1 MSEKTIGYILLGVG
15 IVLIVLALLRMFLV
29 FTGKLPPVD
38 LFHSNAIS
46 LDLGSLMPNAPA
58 AAGNQELISAD
69 YLNLSSNLFIE
80 LLLMGFVASSGQ
92 KLAST
97 GTSLLRP
104 ITVKL
109 KAKNGVEYE
118 AEKINGK

>member
-1 MSEKTIGYILLGVG
+1 MSEKSIGYILLALG
-15 IVLIVLALLRMFLV
+15 IVLILFALLRMFLV
-29 FTGKLPPVD
+29 FTGKMPPID
-38 LFHSNAIS
+38 LFDSPAIS
-46 LDLGSLMPNAPA
+46 LPLPNGAS
-58 AAGNQELISAD
+58 QELVSAD

-80 LLLMGFVASSGQ
+80 LLLMGFVASVGQ

-109 KAKNGVEYE
+109 KAKDGTEYI
-118 AEKINGK
+118 ADKEK